1 MILGKK
7 IHGAQVSEMCE
18 CGKADNDPGL
28 SLFRMSL
35 VGMVGSG
42 DKDYSSEWTQL
53 FWSLCTADNRKSTV

>member
-1 MILGKK
+1 MIMILGKK

-42 DKDYSSEWTQL
+42 DKDYSSE
-53 FWSLCTADNRKSTV
+53 